1 MTSKVINCY
10 ILRLV
15 AKKRKV
21 EVTDSGDFNTF
32 NNDQSLRHVRR
43 LMVIVHLRT
52 TNEFK
57 TKTSNTVQLK
67 KFEKFLNYK
76 NVI

>member
-10 ILRLV
+10 ILRFV
-15 AKKRKV
+15 PKKKKV

-43 LMVIVHLRT
+43 LVVIVHLRM

-67 KFEKFLNYK
+67 KFEKTPQL
-76 NVI
+76 